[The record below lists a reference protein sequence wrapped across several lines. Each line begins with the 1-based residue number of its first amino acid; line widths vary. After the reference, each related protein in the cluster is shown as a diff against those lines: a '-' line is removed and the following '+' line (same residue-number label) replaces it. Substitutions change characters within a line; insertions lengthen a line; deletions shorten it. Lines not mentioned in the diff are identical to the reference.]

1 MAATPRW
8 VTRKL
13 VDEIHSEQI
22 DEHGGSHGIRD
33 DALIDSALARPRNRW
48 EYDPEADVFTLAAA
62 YGFGL
67 AKNHGFIDGNKRVA
81 YMAMYVFLG
90 LNRWTIDVPEPEV
103 VLLMTDVA
111 SGERSEDDLSDWLRR
126 NSASRR

>member
-1 MAATPRW
+1 MAGTPRW

-13 VDEIHSEQI
+13 VDAIHSEQI
-22 DEHGGSHGIRD
+22 DEHGGSHGVRD
-33 DALIDSALARPRNRW
+33 DALIDSALARPWNRW
-48 EYDPEADVFTLAAA
+48 EYDPKADVFTLAAA

-90 LNRWTIDVPEPEV
+90 LNRWILEVPEPEV

-111 SGERSEDDLSDWLRR
+111 SGERSEEELSDWLRQ
-126 NSASRR
+126 NSAPRR

>member
-8 VTRKL
+8 LTRRL
-13 VDEIHSEQI
+13 VGEIHAEQI
-22 DEHGGSHGIRD
+22 DEQGGAHGIRD
-33 DALIDSALARPRNRW
+33 EALIDSALARPRNRW
-48 EYDPEADVFTLAAA
+48 EYDPDADIFTLAAA

-90 LNRWTIDVPEPEV
+90 LNRWIIEVPEPEV

-111 SGERSEDDLSDWLRR
+111 SGERSEEQLAEWLRQ
-126 NSASRR
+126 NTVPRR